1 MGVKTTLRAS
11 RLTATPAM
19 IDDSQLSFSL
29 PSVLRK
35 KVTAAFDGGRLSS
48 DSGVMLLAL
57 ADRRRRVADT
67 LAALIADHRDPA
79 HITHTVAD
87 VLRARMLAIGCGY
100 PDGNDFDRLRFDPA
114 FKLACGRLPET
125 GADLCSQP
133 TISRWENAPSLREII
148 RLTYTLVD
156 IWCGSYAKPPW
167 SVMLDIDD
175 TVDVVHGH
183 QQLAHWNA
191 HYDER
196 CFLPIHVYDAATGA
210 PVVVILR
217 PGKTPSGVEVRKLL
231 SRLIGRIRRHW
242 PDTHISIRGDA
253 HYGRDEAM
261 TWCENNGVDYIFG
274 LPGNVVLD
282 RLVEPVADDIRVRR
296 ALNQAEVL
304 RGFAETRYAAKS
316 WDQERRV
323 VARIEAS
330 ASHADDMLRRGI
342 DIRYVVT
349 SLQESDAEHLYETVY
364 CARGQ
369 AENLIKQHKAQLS
382 SDRTSCRSAL
392 ANQMRLILHTGA
404 YWLLLDLRAAIPSWN
419 PLKHTEFATI
429 RLRLL
434 KIASR
439 FIETA
444 SRIRIALA
452 SCCPEAETFSLVA
465 LKLQPSGP

>member
-1 MGVKTTLRAS
+1 MGVETIPRTPRPA
-11 RLTATPAM
+11 ATPAM
-19 IDDSQLSFSL
+19 TDDSQLTFSL
-29 PSVLRK
+29 PTVSRK

-48 DSGVMLLAL
+48 DAGVMLLAL
-57 ADRRRRVADT
+57 AERRRKVADT
-67 LAALIADHRDPA
+67 LAAHIADRRDRL

-100 PDGNDFDRLRFDPA
+100 PDGNDFDWLRCDPA
-114 FKLACGRLPET
+114 FKLACGRLPDT
-125 GADLCSQP
+125 GSDLCSQP
-133 TISRWENAPSLREII
+133 TISRWENAPTLREII
-148 RLTYTLVD
+148 RLTYALVD
-156 IWCGSYAKPPW
+156 IWCRSYAKPPKA
-167 SVMLDIDD
+167 VVLDIDD

-183 QQLAHWNA
+183 QQLAQWNA

-196 CFLPIHVYDAATGA
+196 CFLPIHVYDTITGR

-217 PGKTPSGVEVRKLL
+217 PGKTPSGKEVRKLL
-231 SRLIGRIRRHW
+231 CRLIGRIRRHW
-242 PDTHISIRGDA
+242 SDTRITIRGDG
-253 HYGRDEAM
+253 HYGREEAM
-261 TWCENNGVDYIFG
+261 TWCENNSVDYIFG

-282 RLVEPVADDIRVRR
+282 RLVEPATDDIRVRR
-296 ALNQAEVL
+296 AVNHAEIL

-316 WDQERRV
+316 WGQERRV

-342 DIRYVVT
+342 DVRYVVT
-349 SLQESDAEHLYETVY
+349 SLQESDAKHIYETIY

-369 AENLIKQHKAQLS
+369 AENLIKQHKTQLS
-382 SDRTSCRSAL
+382 SDRTSCRSPL

-419 PLKHTEFATI
+419 PLQHTEFATI

-434 KIASR
+434 KIAGR
-439 FIETA
+439 IIETA
-444 SRIRIALA
+444 SRIRVALA
-452 SCCPEAETFSLVA
+452 SRCPEAETFSLVA